1 MGEHFSGMFLFS
13 EKQTHCLYFKN
24 KNKKTL
30 KPLLNFK
37 NPKTFVKLFI
47 GWVNMVYNLLDTKG
61 VYQVDWDS
69 DCETFLAISGLILF
83 HGSFVL

>member
-1 MGEHFSGMFLFS
+1 
-13 EKQTHCLYFKN
+13 
-24 KNKKTL
+24 
-30 KPLLNFK
+30 
-37 NPKTFVKLFI
+37 
-47 GWVNMVYNLLDTKG
+47 MVYNLPKG